1 MKLLEIT
8 KQLTELHP
16 ALAGCN
22 GFVSCDVVNKL
33 LALLESCYS
42 TAEAS
47 AIQNQHLKN
56 EINRLKGEDG
66 KPQINPNVNTSYSTE
81 QERKKA
87 EDAFNPPAIGFKLSQ
102 EKLKAL
108 SENGIPESVL
118 EKLSVLKNKKFT
130 DGEFISEITKII
142 GIEQAETYGE
152 LLQKYGRYKKRNRK
166 SKVVNIEI
174 NREQKCKIDK
184 STLPSDA
191 VFMCYED
198 NVVQDI
204 IIESDNVLFKKEVYY
219 SPSQHKTFMAKVPD
233 GYEGGFGPGIK
244 AEIINMKYINNMS
257 EPKIV
262 ESLQSHNTI
271 ISPAYVSNRLTA
283 PNNMQPFIDEQND
296 LFQVALEVS
305 PFIQIDDTGCRVNG
319 TGHYVQIL
327 CNDFFTAF
335 FTAPRKDRLT
345 VLDILRNFEPRC
357 FIFNND
363 TFSFLKIFN
372 VSSKLINEIRDKT
385 DATVY
390 NESRLNDLLN
400 QLFPTPKQGKNLRL
414 RISEA
419 AAIAN
424 YHQGKDHEMVNILVA
439 DDAPQFKLLT
449 AYLVLCWIHMG
460 RHIKKLN
467 PIIPSFRDE
476 LEEFQKK
483 FWSYYSKLKE
493 FKKNPNEATIKKL
506 DEEFDE
512 LFSMSTNYPDLN
524 ERIEKIA
531 KKKENL
537 LTVLK
542 YPEVPLHNNASENGA
557 RVQKRREDISL
568 QTKSKTGTIAKDA
581 MMSIVETC
589 KKLNLNPRTLIR
601 DRIQKINKF
610 PKLADVIR
618 SRASGE
624 YQQ

>member
-130 DGEFISEITKII
+130 DGEFIAEITKII

-174 NREQKCKIDK
+174 NREQRCKIDK

-219 SPSQHKTFMAKVPD
+219 SPSHA
-233 GYEGGFGPGIK
+233 
-244 AEIINMKYINNMS
+244 N
-257 EPKIV
+257 
-262 ESLQSHNTI
+262 
-271 ISPAYVSNRLTA
+271 
-283 PNNMQPFIDEQND
+283 
-296 LFQVALEVS
+296 
-305 PFIQIDDTGCRVNG
+305 
-319 TGHYVQIL
+319 
-327 CNDFFTAF
+327 
-335 FTAPRKDRLT
+335 
-345 VLDILRNFEPRC
+345 
-357 FIFNND
+357 IF
-363 TFSFLKIFN
+363 
-372 VSSKLINEIRDKT
+372 
-385 DATVY
+385 
-390 NESRLNDLLN
+390 
-400 QLFPTPKQGKNLRL
+400 
-414 RISEA
+414 
-419 AAIAN
+419 
-424 YHQGKDHEMVNILVA
+424 
-439 DDAPQFKLLT
+439 
-449 AYLVLCWIHMG
+449 
-460 RHIKKLN
+460 
-467 PIIPSFRDE
+467 
-476 LEEFQKK
+476 
-483 FWSYYSKLKE
+483 
-493 FKKNPNEATIKKL
+493 
-506 DEEFDE
+506 
-512 LFSMSTNYPDLN
+512 
-524 ERIEKIA
+524 
-531 KKKENL
+531 
-537 LTVLK
+537 
-542 YPEVPLHNNASENGA
+542 
-557 RVQKRREDISL
+557 
-568 QTKSKTGTIAKDA
+568 
-581 MMSIVETC
+581 
-589 KKLNLNPRTLIR
+589 
-601 DRIQKINKF
+601 
-610 PKLADVIR
+610 
-618 SRASGE
+618 
-624 YQQ
+624 

>member
-8 KQLTELHP
+8 KQLTELYP
-16 ALAGCN
+16 ALAGYN

-47 AIQNQHLKN
+47 AIQNQHFKN

-66 KPQINPNVNTSYSTE
+66 KPQINPNIDTSYSTE
-81 QERKKA
+81 QERKEA
-87 EDAFNPPAIGFKLSQ
+87 EVTSNSPAIGFKLSQ

-118 EKLSVLKNKKFT
+118 EKLSVIKNKKFT
-130 DGEFISEITKII
+130 DGEFITEVTKII
-142 GIEQAETYGE
+142 GKEQTEAYGE

-174 NREQKCKIDK
+174 DREQECKIDK
-184 STLPSDA
+184 STLPPDA
-191 VFMCYED
+191 VFMYYED
-198 NVVQDI
+198 NIVQDI

-283 PNNMQPFIDEQND
+283 PNNMQPFIDEKND

-327 CNDFFTAF
+327 CNDCFTAF
-335 FTAPRKDRLT
+335 FTVPRKDRLT

-363 TFSFLKIFN
+363 TFDFLEIFN
-372 VSSKLINEIRDKT
+372 VSSKLINKIRDKT

-390 NESRLNDLLN
+390 DEGRLNDLLN
-400 QLFPTPKQGKNLRL
+400 QLFPNPKQGKNLRL

-419 AAIAN
+419 AAIAH
-424 YHQGKDHEMVNILVA
+424 YHQGNDHEMVNILVA

-467 PIIPSFRDE
+467 PIVPKFRDE

-493 FKKNPNEATIKKL
+493 FKKSPDEAKIKKL

-512 LFSMSTNYPDLN
+512 LFSTSTNYPDLN

-568 QTKSKTGTIAKDA
+568 QTKSKAGTIAKDA
-581 MMSIVETC
+581 MMTIVETC
-589 KKLNLNPRTLIR
+589 KKLNLNSRTLIR
-601 DRIQKINKF
+601 DRIQKINEF

-618 SRASGE
+618 SRASG
-624 YQQ
+624 

>member
-1 MKLLEIT
+1 M
-8 KQLTELHP
+8 
-16 ALAGCN
+16 
-22 GFVSCDVVNKL
+22 
-33 LALLESCYS
+33 Y
-42 TAEAS
+42 
-47 AIQNQHLKN
+47 
-56 EINRLKGEDG
+56 
-66 KPQINPNVNTSYSTE
+66 
-81 QERKKA
+81 
-87 EDAFNPPAIGFKLSQ
+87 
-102 EKLKAL
+102 
-108 SENGIPESVL
+108 
-118 EKLSVLKNKKFT
+118 
-130 DGEFISEITKII
+130 
-142 GIEQAETYGE
+142 
-152 LLQKYGRYKKRNRK
+152 
-166 SKVVNIEI
+166 
-174 NREQKCKIDK
+174 
-184 STLPSDA
+184 
-191 VFMCYED
+191 YED

-219 SPSQHKTFMAKVPD
+219 SPSQRKTFMAKVPD

-244 AEIINMKYINNMS
+244 TEIINMKYINNMS
-257 EPKIV
+257 EPKKV
-262 ESLQSHNTI
+262 ETLRSHNAT
-271 ISPAYVSNRLTA
+271 ISPAYVSNRLTD
-283 PNNMQPFIDEQND
+283 PNNMQLFIDEKND
-296 LFQVALEVS
+296 LFKVALEVS
-305 PFIQIDDTGCRVNG
+305 SFIQIDDTGCRVNG
-319 TGHYVQIL
+319 TGQYSQIL
-327 CNDFFTAF
+327 CNDLFTAF
-335 FTAPRKDRLT
+335 FTVPRKDRLT

-363 TFSFLKIFN
+363 TFGFLEIFN

-390 NESRLNDLLN
+390 DENSLNDLLN
-400 QLFPTPKQGKNLRL
+400 QLFPTPKRGKNLRL

-419 AAIAN
+419 AAIAH
-424 YHQGKDHEMVNILVA
+424 YHQSNERDIVNILVA

-449 AYLVLCWIHMG
+449 AYLVLCWIHIG

-467 PIIPSFRDE
+467 PIVPKFRDE

-493 FKKNPNEATIKKL
+493 FKKSPDDGKIKELEK
-506 DEEFDE
+506 EFDE
-512 LFSMSTNYPDLN
+512 LFSTSTNYPNLN

-568 QTKSKTGTIAKDA
+568 QTKSKAGTIAKDA

-589 KKLNLNPRTLIR
+589 KKLNLNPRDFIR
-601 DRIQKINKF
+601 DRIQKINVF
-610 PKLADVIR
+610 PKLADVIK

>member
-8 KQLTELHP
+8 KQLTELYP

-47 AIQNQHLKN
+47 AIQNQHFKN

-66 KPQINPNVNTSYSTE
+66 KPQINPNIDTSYSTE
-81 QERKKA
+81 QERKEA
-87 EDAFNPPAIGFKLSQ
+87 EVASNPPAIGFKLSQ

-118 EKLSVLKNKKFT
+118 EKLSVIKNKKFT
-130 DGEFISEITKII
+130 DGEFITEVTKII
-142 GIEQAETYGE
+142 GKEQTEAYGE

-174 NREQKCKIDK
+174 DREQECKIDK
-184 STLPSDA
+184 STLPPDA
-191 VFMCYED
+191 VFMYYED
-198 NVVQDI
+198 NIVQDI

-283 PNNMQPFIDEQND
+283 PNNMQPFIDEKND

-327 CNDFFTAF
+327 CNDCFTAF
-335 FTAPRKDRLT
+335 FTVPRKDRLT

-363 TFSFLKIFN
+363 TFDFLEIFN
-372 VSSKLINEIRDKT
+372 VSSKLINKIRDKT

-390 NESRLNDLLN
+390 DEGRLNDLLN
-400 QLFPTPKQGKNLRL
+400 QLFPNPKQGKNLRL

-419 AAIAN
+419 AAIAH
-424 YHQGKDHEMVNILVA
+424 YHQGNDHEMVNILVA

-467 PIIPSFRDE
+467 PIVPKFRDE

-493 FKKNPNEATIKKL
+493 FKKSPDEAKIKKL

-512 LFSMSTNYPDLN
+512 LFSTSTNYPDLN

-568 QTKSKTGTIAKDA
+568 QTKSKAGTIAKDA
-581 MMSIVETC
+581 MMTIVETC
-589 KKLNLNPRTLIR
+589 KKLNLNSRTLIR
-601 DRIQKINKF
+601 DRIQKINEF

-618 SRASGE
+618 SRASG
-624 YQQ
+624 

>member
-8 KQLTELHP
+8 KQLTELYP

-22 GFVSCDVVNKL
+22 GFVSCDAVNKL
-33 LALLESCYS
+33 LALLENCYS

-47 AIQNQHLKN
+47 AIQNQHLKD

-66 KPQINPNVNTSYSTE
+66 KPQINPNVDTSYSTE
-81 QERKKA
+81 QERKEA
-87 EDAFNPPAIGFKLSQ
+87 EEALNPPAIGFKLSQ

-108 SENGIPESVL
+108 RENGIPESVL
-118 EKLSVLKNKKFT
+118 EKLSVIKNKKFT
-130 DGEFISEITKII
+130 DGEFITEVTKII
-142 GIEQAETYGE
+142 GKEQAEAYGE

-166 SKVVNIEI
+166 RKVVNIEI
-174 NREQKCKIDK
+174 DREEECVIDK

-191 VFMCYED
+191 VFMCYEN

-219 SPSQHKTFMAKVPD
+219 SPSQHKTFMAKVPN

-271 ISPAYVSNRLTA
+271 ISPAYVSNRLTD
-283 PNNMQPFIDEQND
+283 PNNMQPFIDEKND
-296 LFQVALEVS
+296 LFQAALEVS
-305 PFIQIDDTGCRVNG
+305 PFIQIDDTGSRVNG

-335 FTAPRKDRLT
+335 FTVPRKDRLT

-363 TFSFLKIFN
+363 TFSFLEIFN
-372 VSSKLINEIRDKT
+372 VSSKLINEIRDKA
-385 DATVY
+385 DVTVY
-390 NESRLNDLLN
+390 DESRLNDLLN
-400 QLFPTPKQGKNLRL
+400 QLFPNPKQGKNLRL

-419 AAIAN
+419 AAIAQ
-424 YHQGKDHEMVNILVA
+424 YHKGNDHEMVNVLVA

-467 PIIPSFRDE
+467 PIVPTFRDE

-493 FKKNPNEATIKKL
+493 FKKSPDETTIKKL

-512 LFSMSTNYPDLN
+512 LFTTSTNYPDLN

-568 QTKSKTGTIAKDA
+568 QTKSKAGTIAKDA

-610 PKLADVIR
+610 PKLADIIR
-618 SRASGE
+618 SRASG
-624 YQQ
+624 

>member
-8 KQLTELHP
+8 KQLTELYP
-16 ALAGCN
+16 ALAGYN

-47 AIQNQHLKN
+47 AIQNQHFKD

-118 EKLSVLKNKKFT
+118 EKLSVIKNKKFT
-130 DGEFISEITKII
+130 DGEFITEVTKII
-142 GIEQAETYGE
+142 GKEQTEAYGE

-174 NREQKCKIDK
+174 DREQECKIDK
-184 STLPSDA
+184 STLPPDA
-191 VFMCYED
+191 VFMYYED
-198 NVVQDI
+198 NIVQDI

-283 PNNMQPFIDEQND
+283 PNNMQPFIDEKND

-319 TGHYVQIL
+319 TGRYVQIL

-335 FTAPRKDRLT
+335 FTVPRKDRLT

-363 TFSFLKIFN
+363 TFDFLEIFN
-372 VSSKLINEIRDKT
+372 VSSKLINKIRDKT

-390 NESRLNDLLN
+390 DEGRLNDLLN
-400 QLFPTPKQGKNLRL
+400 QLFPNPKQGKNLRL

-419 AAIAN
+419 AAIAH
-424 YHQGKDHEMVNILVA
+424 YHQGNDHEMVNILVA

-467 PIIPSFRDE
+467 PIVPKFRDE

-493 FKKNPNEATIKKL
+493 FKKSPDEAKIKKL

-512 LFSMSTNYPDLN
+512 LFSTSTNYPDLN

-568 QTKSKTGTIAKDA
+568 QTKSKAGTIAKDA
-581 MMSIVETC
+581 MMTIVETC
-589 KKLNLNPRTLIR
+589 KKLNLNSRTLIR
-601 DRIQKINKF
+601 DRIQKINEF

-618 SRASGE
+618 SRASG
-624 YQQ
+624 